1 LEDLES
7 EKVEFKSAEEFL
19 LVLKKAFRKGDEKLV
34 NIAELRKIEQGERT
48 MKKFVQE
55 LRVVG
60 MKKGY
65 W

>member
-1 LEDLES
+1 MEDLES
-7 EKVEFKSAEEFL
+7 EKVEFKSVEEFL

-48 MKKFVQE
+48 MKKFVQK

-60 MKKGY
+60 MKKGH